1 MSAPSNATSSADA
14 PTRRPLPWVP
24 VLLVTALVSYTVVRL
39 QGLGDGLPYDPGPPL
54 PTVDVQAGA
63 VGETLD
69 RLRQAFLDGRSARV
83 IGEPTRQYPCWPL
96 AGIERE
102 RALRV
107 LAAMRAQQPGPL
119 CDAVTAGIEA
129 GDAFVLEEEL
139 FSARAADD
147 WRDWSHE
154 LFHQGGRR
162 RLLVVPI
169 DLRRHPRAR

>member
-1 MSAPSNATSSADA
+1 MSAPSNAAPSPGA
-14 PTRRPLPWVP
+14 PTRRPLPWMP

-54 PTVDVQAGA
+54 PIVEVKAGA
-63 VGETLD
+63 VDETLD
-69 RLRQAFLDGRSARV
+69 RLRQTFLEGRSARV
-83 IGEPTRQYPCWPL
+83 IGEPQQRYACWPL

-107 LAAMRAQQPGPL
+107 LVAMRAQQPGPL
-119 CDAVTAGIEA
+119 CDAVTAGVEA
-129 GDAFVLEEEL
+129 EDAFVLEEEL
-139 FSARAADD
+139 FPAHPADG
-147 WRDWSHE
+147 WRYWSHE

-169 DLRRHPRAR
+169 DLRRHPQAR